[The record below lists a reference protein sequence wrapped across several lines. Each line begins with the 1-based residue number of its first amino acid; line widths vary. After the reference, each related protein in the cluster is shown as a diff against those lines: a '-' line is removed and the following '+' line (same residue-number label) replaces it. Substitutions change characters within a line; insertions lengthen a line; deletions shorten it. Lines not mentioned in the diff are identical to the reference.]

1 MGYNG
6 FVGGFG
12 GTNIQNLMRQAQKMQ
27 AQMESAKAELEKKE
41 FKASVGGGM
50 VEIIMMGNKQVKS
63 ISIKPE
69 VIDPDDVEMLQDLII
84 SAFNDAINQINKAEK
99 ESMPQIPGM

>member
-6 FVGGFG
+6 FGGGFG
-12 GTNIQNLMRQAQKMQ
+12 GANIQNLMRHAQKMQ